1 MQGSD
6 WYSSFW
12 NSEFL
17 WLFIWL
23 INQNGFNTV
32 NSWLGRD
39 VTTMVLVPVSES
51 WHLSFITSLQHPSKQ
66 EWRMFLLFNP
76 ISELFC
82 WLWLWLT
89 GLWEDESGGEG
100 EAYKGKVYFLSVL
113 TIFGLPPHFEI
124 CNLVCKTLT
133 KPQNAL
139 ATKQKEGESFIA
151 KILLF
156 CAISKEILLKHHV
169 YVLGFFFSGNP
180 VPVHWIIRSAMYLTW
195 ILFLLLLCQPQRL
208 QVIEFKK
215 KKQTK
220 KHPVPTKHTKT
231 I

>member
-6 WYSSFW
+6 WYSFFW

-39 VTTMVLVPVSES
+39 VTAMVLVPVSES

-82 WLWLWLT
+82 WLWLWRT
-89 GLWEDESGGEG
+89 GLREDESGGEG
-100 EAYKGKVYFLSVL
+100 DAYKGKVYFLSVV

-156 CAISKEILLKHHV
+156 FCAISKEILLKHHV
-169 YVLGFFFSGNP
+169 YVLGFFF
-180 VPVHWIIRSAMYLTW
+180 W
-195 ILFLLLLCQPQRL
+195 
-208 QVIEFKK
+208 
-215 KKQTK
+215 
-220 KHPVPTKHTKT
+220 
-231 I
+231 

>member
-1 MQGSD
+1 
-6 WYSSFW
+6 
-12 NSEFL
+12 
-17 WLFIWL
+17 
-23 INQNGFNTV
+23 
-32 NSWLGRD
+32 
-39 VTTMVLVPVSES
+39 
-51 WHLSFITSLQHPSKQ
+51 
-66 EWRMFLLFNP
+66 MFLLFNP

>member
-1 MQGSD
+1 
-6 WYSSFW
+6 
-12 NSEFL
+12 
-17 WLFIWL
+17 
-23 INQNGFNTV
+23 
-32 NSWLGRD
+32 
-39 VTTMVLVPVSES
+39 
-51 WHLSFITSLQHPSKQ
+51 
-66 EWRMFLLFNP
+66 MFLLFNP

-89 GLWEDESGGEG
+89 GLREDESGGEG
-100 EAYKGKVYFLSVL
+100 DAYKGKVYFLSVL

-156 CAISKEILLKHHV
+156 LCNFQGNFTQTPCLCFGV
-169 YVLGFFFSGNP
+169 FFSGNP
-180 VPVHWIIRSAMYLTW
+180 VPVRWIIRSAMYLTW

-215 KKQTK
+215 KTNQKTPSTNQAHQNNLGFNLFSSHKQGTVVSDQCLNTGLQRK
-220 KHPVPTKHTKT
+220 KS
-231 I
+231 